1 MKKIELKRVNNAV
14 HLQATDEDGN
24 IVNMDGSPEIGGEN
38 KGTRPMSL
46 VLMALAGCTSMDVLS
61 MLQKMRQEVIDYDV
75 KVEGERAEEHPMV
88 FTKIH
93 VHYILKGALDAAKVE
108 KAINYSMD
116 KYCSVTHM
124 LNKVAAITHS
134 YEIIE

>member
-93 VHYILKGALDAAKVE
+93 VHYIFLIKFNHR
-108 KAINYSMD
+108 INF
-116 KYCSVTHM
+116 
-124 LNKVAAITHS
+124 L
-134 YEIIE
+134 IIFFIKNSQYRYF